1 MPPENNTKSSAD
13 ELQNIRK
20 TLLSAKASTYF
31 LIAVIFASVLFLTG
45 LGVRELKGSDE
56 NRVAGIASETA
67 IYGNWVVPRLNNQD
81 FLEKPPL
88 YFWCTSLAFKTFGR
102 NEFAAKLTS
111 AIMAAMGALSLFAC
125 IRKMGYSNFAALLS
139 LIVLSTS
146 LQYFNYGRSCVI
158 DMMLA
163 AFIICAMYC
172 FQGLNKAK
180 SAKGKIVWHAGFTLA
195 LGAAVFT
202 KGLVGL
208 AIPASALG
216 IYLLVAMLRKEEFKN
231 IFRKNVK
238 SDIKSV
244 LEGMDIISW
253 IALFSA
259 AALCF
264 IPLSIWLY
272 YLYQTAG
279 FPAIKTV
286 VWTNNFGR
294 FTGGHAEHVEPFYYY
309 LKKLPEQLQPWTIL
323 LPFAVIWH
331 IARAYKEKN
340 SESLFLLCWLFVPY
354 ALLTVSAGKR
364 PLYVLPLYAAEA
376 AMIGTFLAYLIEQ
389 MDISADKKAIMPAI
403 LKFSTILLLTIFI
416 VAPFIFIGVA
426 SHFKVNSPWAFILPG
441 ALLLAAIYAA
451 ISIKKKY
458 TGKTLL
464 AFTACILALFLS
476 IDVCVMG
483 AIYKKYSFKK
493 LFEFAIERTGHHGS
507 LVLYQP
513 DERIRGAA
521 VFYLGK
527 VVNAAPN
534 RKTFDTIAKDDMR
547 PHLFLARK
555 EAFEQ
560 LQNVT
565 PIKTFKIKRKVF
577 VFFRE
582 TSNGAGGEEI

>member
-1 MPPENNTKSSAD
+1 MPPENNTNSSAD

-20 TLLSAKASTYF
+20 TLLSAKTATYI

-67 IYGNWVVPRLNNQD
+67 IYGNWVIPRLNNQD

-88 YFWCTSLAFKTFGR
+88 YFWCAALAFKTFGR

-111 AIMAAMGALSLFAC
+111 AIMAAIGALSLFAC
-125 IRKMGYSNFAALLS
+125 VRKMGYSNFAALLS

-146 LQYFNYGRSCVI
+146 MQYFNYGRSCVI

-172 FQGLNKAK
+172 FQGLSKAK

-216 IYLLVAMLRKEEFKN
+216 IYLLVATLRKEEFKN
-231 IFRKNVK
+231 IFRRDAR
-238 SDIKSV
+238 SDIKSA
-244 LEGMDIISW
+244 LTGMNIVSW

-272 YLYQTAG
+272 YLFQSAG
-279 FPAIKTV
+279 FTALKTV

-294 FTGGHAEHVEPFYYY
+294 FTGGHAEHIEPFYYY
-309 LKKLPEQLQPWTIL
+309 LKKLPEQLQPWTIF

-340 SESLFLLCWLFVPY
+340 TESLFLLCWLFVPY

-389 MDISADKKAIMPAI
+389 MDLSADKKAIIPVI
-403 LKFSTILLLTIFI
+403 LKSSTILLITLFF
-416 VAPFIFIGVA
+416 VAPFIFLGIA
-426 SHFKVNSPWAFILPG
+426 SYFKVHSPWAFILPG
-441 ALLLAAIYAA
+441 VLLAAAVYATV
-451 ISIKKKY
+451 SIKKKHA
-458 TGKTLL
+458 GKTLI
-464 AFTACILALFLS
+464 AFAACILALFLS

-483 AIYKKYSFKK
+483 AMCKKYSFKK
-493 LFEFAIERTGHHGS
+493 MFEFAAEQTRNQGS

-527 VVNAAPN
+527 VVDVAPDSSDLA
-534 RKTFDTIAKDDMR
+534 TMAKSATR
-547 PHLFLARK
+547 PRLFLARK

-560 LQNVT
+560 LENVT
-565 PIKTFKIKRKVF
+565 SVKTFKIKRKVF
-577 VFFRE
+577 VFFRK
-582 TSNGAGGEEI
+582 TSSAYDGEKI